1 MNTLPGADSAQNA
14 SANRRRWL
22 IIGLIAL
29 AVLILLLVF
38 APVVLMLLCIPAFIV
53 ALIALITGGLRW
65 ARIRNRR
72 VAGGLVGGTFV
83 LFIIAAVVFS
93 TSLPASTT
101 DSITVSEESTPTISA
116 EPELAS
122 FVGEA
127 CDADHLIMTQGAD
140 TLYCD
145 DDGQGEFVWFTA
157 ADHDAAE
164 AEAQKVAAEQAAAEK
179 EAAEKAA
186 AEKEAADKAAA
197 EEAAQKAAAEKAAA
211 DKAAEEKAAA
221 DQAAQAESERRAEAE
236 AERQAAREREA
247 APAPVPARAP
257 EPAQAPASANYAN
270 CSEARAA
277 GAAPV
282 YRGDPGYSKKLDRD
296 GDGVGCE

>member
-38 APVVLMLLCIPAFIV
+38 APVVLMLLCIPAFII
-53 ALIALITGGLRW
+53 ALIALIAGGLRW

-101 DSITVSEESTPTISA
+101 DPITVSEEPTPTIST

-157 ADHDAAE
+157 ADHEAAE
-164 AEAQKVAAEQAAAEK
+164 VEAQKVAAEQAAAEK

-211 DKAAEEKAAA
+211 DKVAEEKAAA
-221 DQAAQAESERRAEAE
+221 DRAAQAESERKAEAE
-236 AERQAAREREA
+236 AERQATREREA
-247 APAPVPARAP
+247 APAPAPEPARAP
-257 EPAQAPASANYAN
+257 ASAYYAN